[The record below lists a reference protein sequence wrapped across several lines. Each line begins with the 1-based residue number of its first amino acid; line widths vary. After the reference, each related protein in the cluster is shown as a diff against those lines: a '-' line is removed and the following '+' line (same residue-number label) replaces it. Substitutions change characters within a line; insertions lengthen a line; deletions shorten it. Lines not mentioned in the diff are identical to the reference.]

1 MREKIICGLDI
12 GSSKVCAVIA
22 GYDTKENKL
31 DILGVGEESCSGLK
45 YGVVVNIDNTY
56 RAITK
61 AVESAEEEADTK
73 VKDVV
78 TNLNGSHISG
88 HMHQGATKIPRSERE
103 ITEEDVERVI
113 SSARTTVPLS
123 SDMHIIH
130 AIPLDFIVD
139 KQGGV
144 ENPIGME
151 GNHLE
156 VKVMLIT
163 GSTAANNNLEKCITK
178 AGLGIRKSV
187 STVLAPAETVVAEEE
202 KDLGSILVD
211 IGAQTTNIAMFVEGA
226 LNHIGELD
234 IGSDFITRDLAHGLK
249 TSFQEAKRIKENVGS
264 VLEEN
269 PREKKIEYLGVD
281 GQTKK
286 TASLREIN
294 KIIEPRV
301 EDIIDYIHQELAD
314 TGKQHMVPGGL
325 ILSGGGS
332 QLKGIDKAIER
343 KLEDFPVR
351 MGRPRD
357 LKGKVEKVNAPKY
370 ATAVGLMKYVL
381 KTDNLHGYANTAFS
395 GNGGFW
401 QKIINWLEEL
411 F

>member
-22 GYDTKENKL
+22 GYESQDSKIE
-31 DILGVGEESCSGLK
+31 ILGVGEESCSGLK

-56 RAITK
+56 RAISK
-61 AVESAEEEADTK
+61 AVEAAEKEADTK

-78 TNLNGSHISG
+78 ANLNGSHISG

-103 ITEEDVERVI
+103 ITQEDVERVI

-163 GSTAANNNLEKCITK
+163 GSTASKNNLEKCITK
-178 AGLGIRKSV
+178 AGLGIRETV
-187 STVLAPAETVVAEEE
+187 STVLAPTEIVVAKEE

-211 IGAQTTNIAMFVEGA
+211 IGAQTTNIALFVEGA

-249 TSFQEAKRIKENVGS
+249 TSFSEAKRIKESVGS
-264 VLEEN
+264 VLGEEM
-269 PREKKIEYLGVD
+269 PDKRIEYLGVD

-286 TASLREIN
+286 TASLKTIN

-301 EDIIDYIHQELAD
+301 EDIIDYIHQELTE
-314 TGKQHMVPGGL
+314 TGKQYMVPGGI
-325 ILSGGGS
+325 ILSGGGA
-332 QLKGIDKAIER
+332 QLKGVDKAIEQ
-343 KLEDFPVR
+343 KLENFPVR
-351 MGRPRD
+351 RGRPRNI
-357 LKGKVEKVNAPKY
+357 KGKVEKVNAPKY
-370 ATAVGLMKYVL
+370 ATAVGLIKYVL
-381 KTDNLHGYANTAFS
+381 KSDNLHGYANTAFS
-395 GNGGFW
+395 GTEGFW
-401 QKIINWLEEL
+401 QKIIDWLEEL